1 MVLRRCPQ
9 CGSTNDDKYGFCVKC
24 GFEFPKIENI
34 KDTCPLCGYV
44 NPKEAEFCVKCGAP
58 LIFKN
63 QFENNVVTMEPIM
76 VEKEVSGNP
85 ELPIGKKT
93 STWIIVLGYIFSIL
107 GGILGL
113 IIAIY
118 LSTRKD
124 PVAKKH
130 GHIQIA
136 IYGFYLILIVIL
148 FATGNIP
155 TESIVNYR
163 QILMGNFSSI
173 HG

>member
-9 CGSTNDDKYGFCVKC
+9 CGSTNDDRYGFCVKC
-24 GFEFPKIENI
+24 GFEFPKIEDI

-63 QFENNVVTMEPIM
+63 QFENNVVTMKPIM
-76 VEKEVSGNP
+76 VEKEISENP
-85 ELPIGKKT
+85 ELPIGNKT

-136 IYGFYLILIVIL
+136 IYGFYLILIAIL
-148 FATGNIP
+148 LATGNIP
-155 TESIVNYR
+155 TEAIVNYR

>member
-9 CGSTNDDKYGFCVKC
+9 CGSTNDDRYGFCVKC
-24 GFEFPKIENI
+24 GFEYPKIEEI

-44 NPKEAEFCVKCGAP
+44 NPEEAEFCVKCGAP

-63 QFENNVVTMEPIM
+63 KFENNVITMEPVM
-76 VEKEVSGNP
+76 VEKEVAPTSEP
-85 ELPIGKKT
+85 PIEKKT
-93 STWIIVLGYIFSIL
+93 STWIIVLGYIFTIL
-107 GGILGL
+107 GGILGV

-130 GHIQIA
+130 GHIQLA
-136 IYGFYLILIVIL
+136 IYAFYIILIAIL

-155 TESIVNYR
+155 SDAIANYR
-163 QILMGNFSSI
+163 QMLMGNFSSI
-173 HG
+173 QG